1 MYHRLFSKID
11 RNNPYCADLVIDDKN
26 ILRSGGLV
34 NHKNPCAKSFL
45 FAFPYEVSFVYNF
58 TVNEANYLGGCHPF
72 EESLQNIWNRP
83 LEDQYT
89 TCPPTDYSP
98 EGKSTSQIM
107 MDFALDNVLWQRT
120 FLESWQKMQ
129 ANGYQNL
136 KDGPKSSWLGYS
148 YLKDLDLSNSL
159 QYDFLS

>member
-1 MYHRLFSKID
+1 MLLLD
-11 RNNPYCADLVIDDKN
+11 EKN
-26 ILRSGGLV
+26 ILRQGGRV
-34 NHKNPCAKSFL
+34 KSHHPCTKSFL
-45 FAFPYEVSFVYNF
+45 FAFPYELSFVYNF

-83 LEDQYT
+83 LEEQYT
-89 TCPPTDYSP
+89 KCPNTDFAP

-107 MDFALDNVLWQRT
+107 MDFALDNVLWQRI

-129 ANGYQNL
+129 ANGYENL

-148 YLKDLDLSNSL
+148 YLKDLDLGDNIFEKISFEIVVLN
-159 QYDFLS
+159 QIEQQVNKV